1 MRTSSHSLGDEIPDG
16 YILPPD
22 NYLKV
27 LLYWLT
33 IQEQVLCH
41 QKIGSRATAEDPMA
55 WFHLFITEMI
65 YVWAGD
71 FKNNLLEKNWS
82 CAILM
87 HNVQLQI
94 DVSWRLLPA
103 EATWSP
109 TMPVSKCPGLGFSSR
124 TALSQLIPSQLN
136 PIYPQWLKAEQFQL
150 CATHSFQMAWP
161 WTTEATVAT
170 LWNRNGMSCTLVLS

>member
-1 MRTSSHSLGDEIPDG
+1 MHRLFVIIKIWETLASLSSWYWVLVVHEILHLMRTSSQSLGDEIPDG

-33 IQEQVLCH
+33 IQEQVLWH
-41 QKIGSRATAEDPMA
+41 RKIGSRATAEDPMA
-55 WFHLFITEMI
+55 WFNLFITEMI

-94 DVSWRLLPA
+94 DVSWRLICYLLKLPGRQQCQCQ
-103 EATWSP
+103 SVP
-109 TMPVSKCPGLGFSSR
+109 D
-124 TALSQLIPSQLN
+124 
-136 PIYPQWLKAEQFQL
+136 
-150 CATHSFQMAWP
+150 
-161 WTTEATVAT
+161 
-170 LWNRNGMSCTLVLS
+170 